1 MVILEFI
8 FAVLG
13 LILSLVLLIVSI
25 ETIINSKKY

>member
-8 FAVLG
+8 FGVVG
-13 LILSLVLLIVSI
+13 LILAIVLLIVSI

>member
-1 MVILEFI
+1 MLEFI

-13 LILSLVLLIVSI
+13 LILAIVLLIVSI

>member
-1 MVILEFI
+1 MVMLEFI

-13 LILSLVLLIVSI
+13 LILSIVLLIVSI